1 MKMYDII
8 VKKRNGKS
16 LTEDEIRYLV
26 NGYVK
31 GEIPDYQMS
40 AFLMTL
46 YFQNMNED
54 EIFYLTDAML
64 ESGNTLDW
72 SGVELQSISTAQE
85 ELEIKYPSFPD
96 R

>member
-31 GEIPDYQMS
+31 GEIS
-40 AFLMTL
+40 SSF
-46 YFQNMNED
+46 
-54 EIFYLTDAML
+54 IF
-64 ESGNTLDW
+64 
-72 SGVELQSISTAQE
+72 
-85 ELEIKYPSFPD
+85 
-96 R
+96 